1 MGGVGGATLGGLV
14 WGATLGGVSGKSRLG
29 SACSKL
35 SSGGSIGMG
44 GDRGG
49 KVCVKNLLS
58 LVFLVVIFREWRC
71 DVILIWGVA
80 AASENI
86 VLRRVS
92 SLWWD
97 SWGRWG
103 KWPLI
108 AVMRFPAADIMASA
122 GVAVGFER
130 YLCL

>member
-1 MGGVGGATLGGLV
+1 ML
-14 WGATLGGVSGKSRLG
+14 GATLGGVSGESRLG
-29 SACSKL
+29 SAWSNL
-35 SSGGSIGMG
+35 FSGGSIGTG

-49 KVCVKNLLS
+49 QVFVKIFLS
-58 LVFLVVIFREWRC
+58 LVFLVVKLGEWRC
-71 DVILIWGVA
+71 CGISIWGVA

-92 SLWWD
+92 SLKWY

-103 KWPLI
+103 RWPLI
-108 AVMRFPAADIMASA
+108 ALMRFPAAVMMASA

>member
-1 MGGVGGATLGGLV
+1 MGGDGGATLGGFV
-14 WGATLGGVSGKSRLG
+14 WGATLGGVFGKSRLG
-29 SACSKL
+29 GACSNL
-35 SSGGSIGMG
+35 SSGVSIGMG

-49 KVCVKNLLS
+49 QVCVKILLS
-58 LVFLVVIFREWRC
+58 LVFLVVKFGEWRC
-71 DVILIWGVA
+71 GGISIWGVA

-97 SWGRWG
+97 SWRRWG
-103 KWPLI
+103 RWPLI
-108 AVMRFPAADIMASA
+108 ALMILPAAAMIASA